1 MNRFMKII
9 ISLCALFI
17 SLSAQGMNVFG
28 YSSFKCEFNWGN
40 ETKHEYI
47 TFVVPEI
54 KRKYNSIIFDDIIS
68 SYDINSSKATVIYLN
83 DQTELVKNEDIIV
96 IKNVDMLS
104 FIEGKASGENK
115 YQYQTLTSIFD
126 YFVEEN
132 KFTAVR
138 STHQKGVY
146 RNSIFT
152 QEYGYCKGTKL
163 KN

>member
-1 MNRFMKII
+1 MKII
-9 ISLCALFI
+9 ISLCGLFI

-40 ETKHEYI
+40 ETKHDYI
-47 TFVVPEI
+47 KFVVPEL
-54 KRKYNSIIFDDIIS
+54 KQKYNPINFDDIIS
-68 SYDINSSKATVIYLN
+68 SYDIKSSKATVIYLS
-83 DQTELVKNEDIIV
+83 DQTGELVKNEDIIV
-96 IKNVDMLS
+96 VKNVDMLS

-138 STHQKGVY
+138 STHQKGVHH
-146 RNSIFT
+146 NAIFT
-152 QEYGYCKGTKL
+152 QEYGYCKGTKF